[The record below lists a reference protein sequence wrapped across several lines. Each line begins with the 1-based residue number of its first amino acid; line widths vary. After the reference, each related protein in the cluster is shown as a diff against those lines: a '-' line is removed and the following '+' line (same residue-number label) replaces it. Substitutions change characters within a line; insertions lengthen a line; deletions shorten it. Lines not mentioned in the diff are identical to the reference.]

1 MTTLF
6 RAFGWL
12 ILLAGLAPL
21 LMAVWVS
28 FSPDSFLTPPV
39 EAWSLK
45 WYRRFADDS
54 RWTAAA
60 GRSLVVAVLSS
71 GACVGLALLA
81 VVSNRTGNRLLLPP
95 AVLPPV
101 AIGLGLLP
109 ALQRVGL
116 WGTLGSV
123 IVVHTAMGLPVAY
136 LLLRSWAGERL
147 AELELAARGLG
158 ANRWAVFLRVTLPV
172 LRPAILAAVVVQFV
186 LSWNEALVTVF
197 LTTSKSETLPVVMW
211 SQLRGSASPL
221 VAVAAVVSA
230 TAGLVA
236 VAVIARAFRRR
247 G

>member
-28 FSPDSFLTPPV
+28 FSHDSFLTPPV

-45 WYRRFADDS
+45 WYRRFASDS
-54 RWTAAA
+54 RWTTAA
-60 GRSLVVAVLSS
+60 GRSLVAAAVSS
-71 GACVGLALLA
+71 VSCVCLALLA
-81 VVSNRTGNRLLLPP
+81 VVSNRPGGRLLLLP
-95 AVLPPV
+95 VMLPPV

-109 ALQRVGL
+109 VLQRVEL

-136 LLLRSWAGERL
+136 LLLRSQAGDWL

-158 ANRWAVFLRVTLPV
+158 ANRRRVFFLVTLPL

-197 LTTSKSETLPVVMW
+197 LTTSTSETLPVVMW

-221 VAVAAVVSA
+221 VAVAAVLST
-230 TAGLVA
+230 TAGLAA
-236 VAVIARAFRRR
+236 VALLARAAK
-247 G
+247 